1 MWNKDLLSHGIVKVF
16 ICITQFRTLSLDT
29 ERCPSL
35 IRNAPKEKA
44 LLKCKTCL
52 APLIPA

>member
-35 IRNAPKEKA
+35 IRNAPKKKA
-44 LLKCKTCL
+44 LLKYKTCL
-52 APLIPA
+52 VPLIPA

>member
-29 ERCPSL
+29 ERCSSL